1 MNVDLKEKEGLT
13 QIDHIFY
20 SEVKQSVI
28 NVVSDNPDLDEV
40 RLREKI
46 LEIIVKYFD
55 KTIGIEKLGVML
67 SARGCF
73 SDPVRFLEDSKRKYL
88 AYYSTHPI
96 PLVNSKATLQKIA
109 VIAEELDFSNIIV
122 TNERQIAILK
132 NCKNIISQAL
142 ESIEA
147 SMDILAMQI
156 KSLWNELGKITGESE
171 NERIIDLIFSKFCL
185 GK

>member
-13 QIDHIFY
+13 QIDRIFY

-109 VIAEELDFSNIIV
+109 VIAEELEKKIDEALKDTPKRFGFCHWYWA
-122 TNERQIAILK
+122 TKRRILMEDYGITWYSPAEC
-132 NCKNIISQAL
+132 NP
-142 ESIEA
+142 
-147 SMDILAMQI
+147 DIMY
-156 KSLWNELGKITGESE
+156 
-171 NERIIDLIFSKFCL
+171 D
-185 GK
+185 